1 MRIPWKPCLGDWWPL
16 FKIPFAFY
24 IFLQVEDLTH
34 YLEETGIKEKN
45 KKHAQ
50 KISMRK
56 QQEDKLKF
64 EKLKCELESK
74 MQLLD
79 QPTTK
84 SPSKGNVKMPKLV
97 IIEYDGTY
105 DKWLSFWNNAL
116 PVISRCQPNL

>member
-1 MRIPWKPCLGDWWPL
+1 
-16 FKIPFAFY
+16 
-24 IFLQVEDLTH
+24 
-34 YLEETGIKEKN
+34 
-45 KKHAQ
+45 
-50 KISMRK
+50 
-56 QQEDKLKF
+56 
-64 EKLKCELESK
+64 

-116 PVISRCQPNL
+116 PMPTKSLESLVNGLTCRALLDTLATASYASGYISD

>member
-1 MRIPWKPCLGDWWPL
+1 
-16 FKIPFAFY
+16 
-24 IFLQVEDLTH
+24 
-34 YLEETGIKEKN
+34 
-45 KKHAQ
+45 
-50 KISMRK
+50 
-56 QQEDKLKF
+56 
-64 EKLKCELESK
+64 

-84 SPSKGNVKMPKLV
+84 FPSKGNVKMPKLV